1 MIKKRL
7 FAFLLV
13 VVLTMALMLPTLAA
27 TGTSVQA
34 DCKHNWVL
42 LDRTI
47 DRYQMVNA
55 TYHHVY
61 YYYDHICTLCA
72 KKERAVGM
80 EGYYSE
86 NHTIPCYK
94 CRAGVR
100 MVQE

>member
-13 VVLTMALMLPTLAA
+13 VVLTMALMLPILAA

-47 DRYQMVNA
+47 ERYQMINA
-55 TYHHVY
+55 TYHNVY
-61 YYYDHICTLCA
+61 YYYNHICAWCA
-72 KKERAVGM
+72 KMERVAGM
-80 EGYYSE
+80 DGFYREA
-86 NHTIPCYK
+86 HTPPCSK
-94 CRAGVR
+94 CGCGMR
-100 MVQE
+100 MMQE

>member
-1 MIKKRL
+1 MKKRV

-27 TGTSVQA
+27 TGTSVQV

-47 DRYQMVNA
+47 ERYETISGVE
-55 TYHHVY
+55 HRVFY
-61 YYYDHICTLCA
+61 YYNHICTLCA
-72 KKERAVGM
+72 KIEKVEEMSGNYR
-80 EGYYSE
+80 EP
-86 NHTIPCYK
+86 HTSPCYK
-94 CRAGVR
+94 CGNGVR